1 MDKTFDF
8 ESIRPYRDNEIHD
21 VITSLLNEP
30 QLVSLL
36 PVLFPGQDIEKFKQH
51 LLGLQNIHEFQS
63 SVIKAYLD
71 GIEKIATDGVELNG
85 FENIDTSKAYIFIS
99 NHRDIIL
106 DSAFLNTHLIAANVP
121 LTEIAIGDNLLIFE
135 WIRKLVRLNRSFI
148 VERNLPV
155 RQQLDSS
162 LRLSAYIRDSISNRN
177 RSVWI
182 AQREGR
188 AKDSND
194 RTQVALLKM
203 FNMSGNGTFAEN
215 FKEISLCPLSIT
227 YEYDPC
233 DYLKAKEFQQK
244 RDDASYK
251 KSQADDLLNMKT
263 GVLGKKGRVRFQITG
278 PMDKEIGEIVSKTSV
293 KNEQLTMLA
302 DAIDR
307 RIHKNYSI
315 FPNNK
320 VAYDELFN
328 ENRFAGEYTKEEKQR
343 FDDYLEGQLQKIE
356 LENKDSVYLRTK
368 MLEMYA
374 NPLVNHLKAIE

>member
-1 MDKTFDF
+1 MEKTFDF
-8 ESIRPYRDNEIHD
+8 ESIRPYRDEEVHSQLE
-21 VITSLLNEP
+21 SLLNEP
-30 QLVSLL
+30 KMLALL
-36 PVLFPGQDIEKFKQH
+36 PVLFPNTNLDELKKM
-51 LLGLQNIHEFQS
+51 LLSIDSVHAFQS

-71 GIEKIATDGVELNG
+71 NIEVIATDGVELNG

-121 LTEIAIGDNLLIFE
+121 LTEIAIGDNLLIYD

-162 LRLSAYIRDSISNRN
+162 MRLSAYIRDSISRRN

-182 AQREGR
+182 AQRGGR

-203 FNMSGNGTFAEN
+203 FNMSGNGSFADN
-215 FKEISLCPLSIT
+215 FKEINLCPLSIT

-244 RDDASYK
+244 RDNADYK

-278 PMDKEIGEIVSKTSV
+278 PIFDEIDEIVAKTSV

-307 RIHKNYSI
+307 RIHKNYTI

-328 ENRFAGEYTKEEKQR
+328 ESRFASEYTKEEKER
-343 FDDYLEGQLQKIE
+343 FDNYIDGQFQKID
-356 LENKDSVYLRTK
+356 LENKDTAFLRTK